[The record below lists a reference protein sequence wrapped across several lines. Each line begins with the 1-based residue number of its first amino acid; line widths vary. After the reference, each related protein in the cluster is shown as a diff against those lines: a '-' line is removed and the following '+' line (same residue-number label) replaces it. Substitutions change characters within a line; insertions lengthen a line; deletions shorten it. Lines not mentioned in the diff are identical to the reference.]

1 MVRKLLIFGVLA
13 GLGAVL
19 AQALPDI
26 LRYFRIRSM

>member
-1 MVRKLLIFGVLA
+1 MVRKLLIFTVLA
-13 GLGAVL
+13 GIGAVL